1 MGRRS
6 APALPPRE
14 GEEDIL
20 SDSWV
25 VVPRPAQSVEAV
37 IDVEEESEHEEEQTV
52 SVFITIYFNINHLKI
67 RKDLFQL
74 PFKLKLL

>member
-1 MGRRS
+1 M
-6 APALPPRE
+6 
-14 GEEDIL
+14 
-20 SDSWV
+20 
-25 VVPRPAQSVEAV
+25 VPRPAQSVEAV